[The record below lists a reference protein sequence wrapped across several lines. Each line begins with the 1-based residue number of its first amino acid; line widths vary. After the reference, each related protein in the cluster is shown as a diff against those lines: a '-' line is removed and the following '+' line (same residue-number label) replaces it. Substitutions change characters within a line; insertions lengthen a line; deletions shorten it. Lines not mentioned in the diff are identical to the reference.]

1 MNLTECHYL
10 TANKQYVVF
19 LESMKTAGTDGKILY
34 RLADMEEIEINSNT
48 VNAFIDEECADEDD
62 YGIEMSIFYFN
73 NNLKCGQFS
82 ANCNRSYS
90 HHEFSF

>member
-10 TANKQYVVF
+10 TTNKQYVVF
-19 LESMKTAGTDGKILY
+19 LESMKTGSSDGKILY

-48 VNAFIDEECADEDD
+48 VSNFLNEECTDEDD
-62 YGIEMSIFYFN
+62 YGIEMTIFYFN

-82 ANCNRSYS
+82 AVCNR
-90 HHEFSF
+90 